1 MNILIETYHSPY
13 LDGRV
18 GGAETSLKLIAE
30 GLAKSGHVVI
40 FLSKSNTKTWI
51 GYKKLLVNNVKVVVF
66 TKFKIG
72 FLNFYKV
79 KKILK
84 FFKNI
89 YIQKHLKKTN
99 VVHTYNNIGIVK
111 YYAIQKSKYSYKL
124 VVRMAGLK
132 LFEDFETKPQ
142 LIPIYEKYFKAI
154 DLFNFIS
161 VGLKELVLQKKEE
174 YNLKVDFEPFFI
186 QDIGVNIRGLP
197 EKNIQIKK
205 QDVPFKIVMASR
217 LSIYQKRQDILIK
230 TMSLLKNEPIQLTII
245 GNGSRE
251 SYLLQLAKELK
262 VEDKISFKP
271 FQKSIWNYLKE
282 FDVLVHA
289 CDYEGLSKIIIE
301 SMAVGLPVIC
311 SDVLPMKNYIKN
323 KENGFLTKNKPEAWA
338 KTITEAVQNQEL
350 LLEISKQAKV
360 FAKQNYDSIQNIE
373 VYNLQFNTLV
383 KCAAS

>member
-111 YYAIQKSKYSYKL
+111 Y
-124 VVRMAGLK
+124 
-132 LFEDFETKPQ
+132 
-142 LIPIYEKYFKAI
+142 
-154 DLFNFIS
+154 
-161 VGLKELVLQKKEE
+161 
-174 YNLKVDFEPFFI
+174 
-186 QDIGVNIRGLP
+186 
-197 EKNIQIKK
+197 
-205 QDVPFKIVMASR
+205 
-217 LSIYQKRQDILIK
+217 
-230 TMSLLKNEPIQLTII
+230 
-245 GNGSRE
+245 
-251 SYLLQLAKELK
+251 
-262 VEDKISFKP
+262 
-271 FQKSIWNYLKE
+271 
-282 FDVLVHA
+282 
-289 CDYEGLSKIIIE
+289 
-301 SMAVGLPVIC
+301 
-311 SDVLPMKNYIKN
+311 
-323 KENGFLTKNKPEAWA
+323 
-338 KTITEAVQNQEL
+338 
-350 LLEISKQAKV
+350 
-360 FAKQNYDSIQNIE
+360 
-373 VYNLQFNTLV
+373 
-383 KCAAS
+383 